1 MSSSTLPLVRL
12 PEPYKTTY
20 ELHVVSTDRNL
31 RKFQLLRA
39 PRGDEGIPP
48 PKPLDHASLKFTDL
62 AQPDPSSTPDEGN
75 NSPWARAQRSPV
87 TYITWEGSDTP
98 TVGQIWNVVYAIE
111 TLRSEFEI
119 FRGVLSGT
127 GSEILARELE
137 GVGLAIAHP
146 EPSAAPGK
154 PIPTTTNHLGQLVFS
169 RSSFWQGAGS
179 PFGTRPAWVSD
190 PGIYSY
196 MRKPLSEY
204 PCRPRQHTV
213 TTGFPERR
221 VHALHPVRP
230 PKPSPGSCI
239 YSRYIP
245 HLDEFFSVYAL
256 DYTNEE
262 HLGLFNKWQNDP
274 RVAQGWNETGTLEQ
288 HREYLRKIQEDP
300 HQIAVLAKFN
310 DTFFSYHEIY
320 WAKEDHLGA
329 YYDAGDW
336 DRGRHSLVGDERFRG
351 PHRTI
356 AWWSGLMH
364 YIFLDDPRTEYV
376 TGEPKYSN
384 LAPLTYDHATGMNLA
399 KLVDLP
405 HKRSALILGSR
416 EKFFHVAP
424 LRFDGSD
431 TLDRNPFRSLKL

>member
-1 MSSSTLPLVRL
+1 MSSSVLPLVRL

-20 ELHVVSTDRNL
+20 QFHVVSSEQKVRT
-31 RKFQLLRA
+31 FQLLRS
-39 PRGDEGIPP
+39 PREDEGIPP
-48 PKPLDHASLKFTDL
+48 PRQLDNASLSFTDL
-62 AQPDPSSTPDEGN
+62 IHPDPSTTPEDSN
-75 NSPWARAQRSPV
+75 NSPWARAQRSPFV
-87 TYITWEGSDTP
+87 HFTWMSSEAP
-98 TVGQIWNVVYAIE
+98 TVGQIWNIIYAIQ
-111 TLRSEFEI
+111 TLHSDFEV
-119 FRGVLSGT
+119 FRAVLSGIGKDLIT
-127 GSEILARELE
+127 RELKA
-137 GVGLAIAHP
+137 VGLAIAHP

-154 PIPTTTNHLGQLVFS
+154 PVPTSTTHQGELVFF

-179 PFGTRPAWVSD
+179 PFGNRPAWVSD
-190 PGIYSY
+190 PSIYSY
-196 MRKPLSEY
+196 MRKPLNSY
-204 PCRPRQHTV
+204 PARPQQHMV

-230 PKPSPGSCI
+230 PKPAAGSRV

-245 HLDEFFSVYAL
+245 HLDEFFSVFAL
-256 DYTNEE
+256 DYKNPE

-274 RVAQGWNETGTLEQ
+274 RVAQGWNETGTLDE
-288 HREYLRKIQEDP
+288 HREYLRKIHEDP
-300 HQIAVLAKFN
+300 HQMAVLAKFN

-320 WAKEDHLGA
+320 WTKEDHLGA

-364 YIFLDDPRTEYV
+364 YIFLDDPRTEFV

-431 TLDRNPFRSLKL
+431 ALDRNPFRSLKL